1 MQHRTFSR
9 RDVLGA
15 TAALAAGTVFAQ
27 PLRAAPPPPSPITPD
42 LIDAA
47 RKEGKVTF
55 YTAIDLQTAEK
66 VGKAFEARYSGIAV
80 RVERNGA
87 ERIFQRVAQ
96 EQASRIYAV
105 DVISSTDTSHL
116 LNWKRNGLLAP
127 FLPDEVARHF
137 PADQVD

>member
-1 MQHRTFSR
+1 MQHRTISR

-27 PLRAAPPPPSPITPD
+27 PLRAAPPPPSPITPA

-66 VGKAFEARYSGIAV
+66 VGKAFEAKYPGIAV
-80 RVERNGA
+80 RV

-105 DVISSTDTSHL
+105 DVTSSTDTSHL

-127 FLPDEVARHF
+127 FVPDEVARHF
-137 PADQVD
+137 PAD